1 MQPLTQPLT
10 PVALLCCGVR
20 ILQTIRLLLFLTAC
34 LVVASPSFA
43 QQFGYGGLL
52 GSSLG
57 TLTSSDDFAEPRSK
71 GGFVAGG
78 FVDVALTDLF
88 SVQPQLL
95 FVQKGA
101 KIREAG
107 VEGTVTLDYVEVP
120 ILGVVSFPQQGPII
134 PFVYAG
140 PSIGVTVNATV
151 ELDGIEE
158 DIPDDEIKSNDVGV
172 VVGGGIYVDG
182 LTLEARYTVGVEAI
196 APDAD
201 HPKTRAFYVI
211 AGFRFPA
218 R

>member
-1 MQPLTQPLT
+1 M
-10 PVALLCCGVR
+10 LCVC
-20 ILQTIRLLLFLTAC
+20 LF
-34 LVVASPSFA
+34 VASPSSG
-43 QQFGYGGLL
+43 QQLGYGGLL

-57 TLTSSDDFAEPRSK
+57 TLTSSDEFAEPRSK

-101 KIREAG
+101 KLREAG
-107 VEGTVTLDYVEVP
+107 LDGTVTLDYVEVP
-120 ILGVVSFPQQGPII
+120 ILGVVSFPRQGPII

-140 PSIGVTVNATV
+140 PSIGVSVNATV
-151 ELDGIEE
+151 EVDGVEV
-158 DIPDDEIKSNDVGV
+158 DIPDDEIKSTDVGV

-182 LTLEARYTVGVEAI
+182 LTLEARYTAGVDAI
-196 APDAD
+196 APDAN

>member
-1 MQPLTQPLT
+1 MNPDFTLIWPLSCPKDGTTLGPFVTTMQPLTQPLT

-134 PFVYAG
+134 PLSTQAPRSVSRSMRRSSSTASRRTF
-140 PSIGVTVNATV
+140 
-151 ELDGIEE
+151 
-158 DIPDDEIKSNDVGV
+158 
-172 VVGGGIYVDG
+172 
-182 LTLEARYTVGVEAI
+182 LT
-196 APDAD
+196 
-201 HPKTRAFYVI
+201 TRSS
-211 AGFRFPA
+211 RMT
-218 R
+218 